1 MRPMFAIE
9 NCFVISLIML
19 PLSIPCGV
27 LIWTS
32 LGIGLNLM
40 NISIYIRDLVRGVIL
55 LLALI
60 FNILVQRSV
69 QVED

>member
-1 MRPMFAIE
+1 VVLE
-9 NCFVISLIML
+9 GISLTGGEG
-19 PLSIPCGV
+19 SILNTVIGV
-27 LIWTS
+27 LLWTS
-32 LGIGLNLM
+32 LGIGMNLM
-40 NISIYIRDLVRGVIL
+40 NISIYIHDLVRGVIL